1 MQYSPLAGAGQRPSQ
16 SVSLPKECPVDIS
29 QDYLRYWR
37 AGVPRG
43 RCPMASLGTAQRL
56 APVHSGLPL
65 CETCLSSAA
74 TAKTSSMILPAA
86 SSRIKS
92 GWWWWFCG
100 VGKDCGG
107 NPDYSPLQSIPA
119 FWNRL
124 FTHHSGAKYRTILC
138 RIWHTILFW
147 HSSPHFLLHCF

>member
-1 MQYSPLAGAGQRPSQ
+1 MSGEHFAGLLTLLTCRGSKGQM
-16 SVSLPKECPVDIS
+16 
-29 QDYLRYWR
+29 
-37 AGVPRG
+37 
-43 RCPMASLGTAQRL
+43 PMASLGTAQRL

-138 RIWHTILFW
+138 RIRHTILFW
-147 HSSPHFLLHCF
+147 HSSPHFLLHCFYSTFFFLLQSIKIAVITIF